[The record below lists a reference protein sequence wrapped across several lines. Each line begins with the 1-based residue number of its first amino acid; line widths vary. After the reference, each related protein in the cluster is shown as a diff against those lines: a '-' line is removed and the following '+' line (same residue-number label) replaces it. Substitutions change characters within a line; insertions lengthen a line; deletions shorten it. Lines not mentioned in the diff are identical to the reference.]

1 MCGKTKQRAMGVY
14 MISYRVLTQ
23 PQELKPL
30 PKLEAAIWGQDMS
43 ETVPT
48 HMTIQVVHNGGVVI
62 GAYDEAEIVGFA
74 FAMPYQRGE
83 ILALWS
89 LMAGVLPQYQGR
101 GIGFGLKLQQRA
113 WALEHGYES
122 IHWTFDP
129 LQRGNA
135 KFNMYRLGAI
145 ANRYH
150 VNYYGE
156 MHDAINAGLP
166 SDRLEADWFLNDA
179 SVQHIAEGQ
188 TPPQPP
194 YPDVWLVKSDEDDK
208 PKVCLTEFGG
218 KKVYAV
224 EVPDQLAT
232 LKQQAPDK
240 ALAWRLAQREAF
252 IAAFEHG
259 LIVCGFRQDEER
271 AWFVLQEPHS

>member
-1 MCGKTKQRAMGVY
+1 

-30 PKLEAAIWGQDMS
+30 PALEAAIWGQDMS

-62 GAYDEAEIVGFA
+62 GAYDETQIVGFA
-74 FAMPYQRGE
+74 FAMPYRRGE
-83 ILALWS
+83 TLALWS

-101 GIGFGLKLQQRA
+101 GIGFGLKLQQRT

-135 KFNMYRLGAI
+135 NFNMYRLGAV
-145 ANRYH
+145 ATRYH
-150 VNYYGE
+150 INYYGE

-166 SDRLEADWFLNDA
+166 SDRLEADWFLNDET
-179 SVQHIAEGQ
+179 VQRIANGQ

-194 YPDVWLVKSDEDDK
+194 YPDVWLVKSHKNSRPEL
-208 PKVCLTEFGG
+208 CLTEFSAE
-218 KKVYAV
+218 KIYAI
-224 EVPDQLAT
+224 EVPYHLNA
-232 LKQQAPDK
+232 LKQNAPDK
-240 ALAWRLAQREAF
+240 ALAWRLAQRDAF
-252 IAAFEHG
+252 IAAFEQE
-259 LIVCGFRQDEER
+259 LVVCGFQQDTAR
-271 AWFVLQEPHS
+271 SWFVLQKTNPT